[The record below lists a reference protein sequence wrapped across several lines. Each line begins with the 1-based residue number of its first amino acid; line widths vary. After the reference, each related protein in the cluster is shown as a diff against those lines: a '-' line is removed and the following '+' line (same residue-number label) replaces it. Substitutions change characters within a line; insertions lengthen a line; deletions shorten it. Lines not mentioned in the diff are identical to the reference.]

1 MLCADRKVGATFDSE
16 ASASAQPKPTTLPTS
31 QNLLH
36 VCSWSSKA
44 GPVVHMW
51 LSESAESLASFSFP
65 LLKVRLVLTPQPTHP
80 PTSPLSK
87 FAPRLFPVKKEW
99 STSDYKS
106 RICSEHL
113 IPTFDNGD
121 PAAHTP
127 TRRCQLVSCQT
138 LAKIWSESGL
148 LLFCCLVKSIYMFS
162 DSDSDHDSS
171 RCDIACHCYLWCLDC
186 FFSSGGVD
194 WVGFWRYIDPSDQN
208 YPY

>member
-121 PAAHTP
+121 PA
-127 TRRCQLVSCQT
+127 R
-138 LAKIWSESGL
+138 IGL
-148 LLFCCLVKSIYMFS
+148 LSNFGPDLIRKWAATVLLPGQINLHVQ
-162 DSDSDHDSS
+162 
-171 RCDIACHCYLWCLDC
+171 WQ
-186 FFSSGGVD
+186 
-194 WVGFWRYIDPSDQN
+194 WQ
-208 YPY
+208 